1 MIRDRGVKMIIH
13 NVKLEISEGDL
24 QVVIDKNLPEDKKL
38 SDVKVNLN
46 VDKILLS
53 GKYQVPIM
61 GAMGVKINI
70 QPEVR
75 DATTFVLHLNFI
87 GLGGMVTGLILKFLD
102 SKIDNLGFVKRE
114 DNYLLVQ
121 LDELLK
127 HYKVTGEVDLEEFS
141 VVKGAFILEGKGA
154 FFP

>member
-1 MIRDRGVKMIIH
+1 MPK
-13 NVKLEISEGDL
+13 
-24 QVVIDKNLPEDKKL
+24 DKKL
-38 SDVKVNLN
+38 SDIKVNLN

-61 GAMGVKINI
+61 GTMSVKINI

-75 DATTFVLHLNFI
+75 HSNTFALNLNFM

-102 SKIDNLGFVKRE
+102 SKIESLGFVERE
-114 DNYLLVQ
+114 DNSLIVR

-127 HYKVTGEVDLEEFS
+127 HYSIAGEIDLQQLS
-141 VVKGAFILEGKGA
+141 VVKGVLTLEGKGTYSL
-154 FFP
+154 